1 MINLKFSR
9 FDHFAFQVQIFKSTV
24 GKDLHDALVLKDKNN
39 QHTSYISE
47 PWFDMYLKDRSP
59 LPLNYNP
66 AIVLNRSIHND
77 SESQLCKATNL
88 TISSLR

>member
-39 QHTSYISE
+39 QHTSYILE